1 MSKPKRLTSVQ
12 ICWHCCQFSTAALP
26 EKQKEAIRFNVYLT
40 WTYACVCVRVY
51 YVTNWVVVTY
61 SLSDYLLKPRFV
73 ALFPST
79 SLPSHDICFDFF
91 CCCSAPSTIHSLF
104 FSEPPLFGCLPVWQL
119 QSTVDTHLSKRTELG
134 HAWGRGVAR
143 GGKRGG
149 EGPEWKVLQHV
160 HNSSNAFNG
169 PSDIVSDSNGN
180 WGNLSVKCQT
190 TTRNLLRV
198 ASACCQRLCL

>member
-1 MSKPKRLTSVQ
+1 MCLCECVLRHKLSCCNVLSVWLLIKAE
-12 ICWHCCQFSTAALP
+12 ICGLVSLYLPPFPRYLFRFFLLLLSSLDHSLAFFLFLSRRFSAVCQFGS
-26 EKQKEAIRFNVYLT
+26 FN
-40 WTYACVCVRVY
+40 
-51 YVTNWVVVTY
+51 
-61 SLSDYLLKPRFV
+61 
-73 ALFPST
+73 
-79 SLPSHDICFDFF
+79 
-91 CCCSAPSTIHSLF
+91 
-104 FSEPPLFGCLPVWQL
+104 Q
-119 QSTVDTHLSKRTELG
+119 QSTHICQSERSWDMP
-134 HAWGRGVAR
+134 GVEQWR
-143 GGKRGG
+143 EEEREG